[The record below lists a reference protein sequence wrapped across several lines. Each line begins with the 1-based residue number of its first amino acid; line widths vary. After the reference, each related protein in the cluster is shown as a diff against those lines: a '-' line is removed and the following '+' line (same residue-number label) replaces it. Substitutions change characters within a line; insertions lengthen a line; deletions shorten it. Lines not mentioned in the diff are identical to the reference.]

1 MSLLSL
7 CKNTQKSFFTKNAHP
22 CSNNN
27 KTSQKHTHAKE
38 DDVFHF
44 DSLRFADD
52 GFCAQKDRRELARVQ
67 VRANDV
73 SLSLRVNFVS
83 FFFSFFFNIFSPLR
97 EWTPGRGRSALDVW
111 TLSLVWGVHRE
122 WGSIGPIAKDE
133 SGREGGGL
141 CCCCCFLVGRTLL
154 LGVVS
159 KEAGV
164 LIPSSLTIIHDLSS
178 FRIQKMDIF

>member
-1 MSLLSL
+1 MKKRGFPLSQRH
-7 CKNTQKSFFTKNAHP
+7 KNHFYEKRAPSFFF
-22 CSNNN
+22 CSNN

-38 DDVFHF
+38 DVFHF

-73 SLSLRVNFVS
+73 SLFTRKFCFLFFL
-83 FFFSFFFNIFSPLR
+83 FFFKYLFSPLLGVMSG
-97 EWTPGRGRSALDVW
+97 PGKRVKRFGCGPS
-111 TLSLVWGVHRE
+111 LSWGVHRE

-141 CCCCCFLVGRTLL
+141 CCCCFLVGRTLL
-154 LGVVS
+154 LVVVS
-159 KEAGV
+159 KEV
-164 LIPSSLTIIHDLSS
+164 LC
-178 FRIQKMDIF
+178 